1 MPRYLFISTLL
12 IVSLGFLGISYAQ
25 QPQMQALPAN
35 LAKITSVEGITEY
48 QMTNGLKVLL
58 LPDNSLDTV
67 TVNIVY
73 LVGSRDE
80 GYGEAGMA
88 HLLEHLLFKGTERHP
103 DIKNEFTKRGARWN
117 GTTSYDRTNYYEVF
131 TANPENLDWAIA
143 LEADRM
149 INSRIEKTDL
159 DSEMTVVRNEFEAGE
174 NSPFSVL
181 SERMASTAF
190 VWHNYGRA
198 IIGSRSDIENVPIE
212 RLQDFYRH
220 YYQPDNAVLVVA
232 GKFEEAAALNSISKH
247 FGAIPHPKRQLRKT
261 YTVEPTQDGER
272 NIMLRRV
279 GDTQIAATLYHIP
292 AGAHPEYA
300 AIDLLVSI
308 IKQVPGGRLHKALV
322 EPKLATAIF
331 GFDRQLREAGFVY
344 FGANLLPDM
353 SLDNASHT
361 LINTIESL
369 AQHSITADELERAR
383 TRLLNKLEQLLT
395 NTRNLATTI
404 TEFIAM
410 GDWRL
415 LFLHRDRI
423 KQVTLDEVQQ
433 AANKYF
439 KSSNRTLGLFIPTKT
454 PDRAEIP
461 PAEDLAGM
469 LNDYRG
475 NETMSLG
482 EAFEATPENIEAKI
496 IRTVLPG
503 GMKLALLPKKTRG
516 SRVVATFNLH
526 WGDEA
531 SKMNRATA
539 CSMTSAML
547 SRGTRQYTRE
557 QLRDA
562 LDRSKVHL
570 DMSAE
575 GVAFETIGG
584 NLSDAL
590 KLVAE
595 MFRNPTFP
603 EKEFEQ
609 LKLAILSS
617 IENQR
622 SEPAAQAGIQIER
635 HLMPFTPAHW
645 LYTPT
650 IEERIE
656 RINQLTLD
664 EVKRCHRDF
673 YGSSDAELSIVGDF
687 DPKIVTDVVQKL
699 FGDWNSPKPY
709 QRISTPYQVIPAIDI
724 NLETPDKANAVYQA
738 GMNFKM
744 RDDHSDYPALV
755 LGNYLL
761 GGSADSRLWRRI
773 REQEGLSYNVASS
786 LIASA
791 FEERGEFKIF
801 AIYAPQNRSRVE
813 KAMGEE
819 LERVLKEGFSA
830 EEVELAKTG
839 YLEAR
844 RIARGQDKALVERLV
859 NYLHRNRTMEWD
871 IAFEKN
877 IAALTPDMILNAM
890 RQYLDFSKLTKVKA
904 GDFASVK
911 AEKSTQE

>member
-1 MPRYLFISTLL
+1 MRRYLLIITTFIISLS
-12 IVSLGFLGISYAQ
+12 IMSLGYAQ
-25 QPQMQALPAN
+25 QPVQSLPAN
-35 LAKITSVEGITEY
+35 LTQITSVEGITEY
-48 QMTNGLKVLL
+48 QMPNGLKVLL
-58 LPDNSLDTV
+58 LPDDSLDTV

-117 GTTSYDRTNYYEVF
+117 GTTSYDRTNYYEVL
-131 TANPENLDWAIA
+131 TASTENLDWAIS

-174 NSPFSVL
+174 NNPFGVL

-220 YYQPDNAVLVVA
+220 YYQPDNAVLVIA
-232 GKFEEAAALNSISKH
+232 GKFDETAALNSISKH

-272 NIMLRRV
+272 NVTLRRV

-292 AGAHPEYA
+292 AAAHPESA

-308 IKQVPGGRLHKALV
+308 IKQVPGGRLHKSLV
-322 EPKLATAIF
+322 ESKLATAIF
-331 GFDRQLREAGFVY
+331 GFDRQLRETGFVY
-344 FGANLLPDM
+344 FGANLLPTM
-353 SLDNASHT
+353 SLDHASNT
-361 LINTIESL
+361 LISTIETL
-369 AQHSITADELERAR
+369 AAHPITAEELERAR
-383 TRLLNKLEQLLT
+383 TRLLNKIEQLLT

-423 KQVTLDEVQQ
+423 QQVTLEDVQRV
-433 AANKYF
+433 ANTYF
-439 KSSNRTLGLFIPTKT
+439 KPSNRTLGLFIPTRT

-461 PAEDLAGM
+461 AVTDLALM
-469 LNDYRG
+469 FKDYRG
-475 NETMSLG
+475 NEMLSLG
-482 EAFEATPENIEAKI
+482 EAFEATPENIEAKL
-496 IRTVLPG
+496 IRTQLPG

-516 SRVVATFNLH
+516 NRVVVAFNLH
-526 WGDEA
+526 WGDEQ

-539 CSMTSAML
+539 CGMTSAML
-547 SRGTRQYTRE
+547 SRGTQRYTRE

-562 LDRSKVHL
+562 FDRLKVHI
-570 DMSAE
+570 DMTAD
-575 GVAFETIGG
+575 GIAFETTSDH
-584 NLSDAL
+584 LTDAL
-590 KLVAE
+590 QLVAE
-595 MFRNPTFP
+595 MFRNPIFP

-617 IENQR
+617 IENQK
-622 SEPAAQAGIQIER
+622 SEPAAQAGIQLER
-635 HLMPFTPAHW
+635 HLMPFAPAHW

-656 RINQLTLD
+656 RINQVSLD
-664 EVKRCHRDF
+664 DVKRCHQDF
-673 YGSSDAELSIVGDF
+673 YGSTDAELAIVGDF
-687 DPKIVTDVVQKL
+687 EPKAITETLQQSL
-699 FGDWNSPKPY
+699 GDWKSPKPY
-709 QRISTPYQVIPAIDI
+709 QRISTPYQDIKAIDL

-738 GMNFKM
+738 GMNLKI
-744 RDDHSDYPALV
+744 RDDHPDFPALV
-755 LGNYLL
+755 LGNYLF
-761 GGSADSRLWRRI
+761 GGSADSRLWRRV
-773 REQEGLSYNVASS
+773 REQEGLSYSVVSS
-786 LIASA
+786 LTASA
-791 FEERGEFKIF
+791 FETRGDFKIF
-801 AIYAPQNRSRVE
+801 AIYAPQNRDRVE
-813 KAMGEE
+813 QAVDDEFT
-819 LERVLKEGFSA
+819 RVLKDGFTA
-830 EEVELAKTG
+830 EEVELAKAG

-844 RIARGQDKALVERLV
+844 RIARGQDKALAERLV
-859 NYLHRNRTMEWD
+859 NYLHRNRTLQWD

-877 IAALTPDMILNAM
+877 IAALTPELILTALRRHFDMT
-890 RQYLDFSKLTKVKA
+890 RLTQVKA
-904 GDFASVK
+904 GDFANTLS
-911 AEKSTQE
+911 AKSPQ

>member
-1 MPRYLFISTLL
+1 M
-12 IVSLGFLGISYAQ
+12 GYAQ
-25 QPQMQALPAN
+25 QPIRSLPAN
-35 LAKITSVEGITEY
+35 LTQIASVEGITEY
-48 QMTNGLKVLL
+48 QMPNGLKVLL
-58 LPDNSLDTV
+58 LPDDSLDTV

-103 DIKNEFTKRGARWN
+103 DIKTEFTKRGARWN
-117 GTTSYDRTNYYEVF
+117 GTTSYDRTNYYEVL
-131 TANPENLDWAIA
+131 TASADNLDWAIA

-149 INSRIEKTDL
+149 VNSRIEKTDL

-232 GKFEEAAALNSISKH
+232 GKFDEATALNSISKH
-247 FGAIPHPKRQLRKT
+247 FGVIPHPKRQLRRT

-272 NIMLRRV
+272 KVTLRRV

-292 AGAHPEYA
+292 AGSHSEYA

-308 IKQVPGGRLHKALV
+308 IKQVPGGRLHKSLV
-322 EPKLATAIF
+322 ESKLATAVF
-331 GFDRQLREAGFVY
+331 GFDRQLREAGFVF

-353 SLDNASHT
+353 SLDDASQT
-361 LINTIESL
+361 LISTLESL
-369 AQHSITADELERAR
+369 AQHPISAEELERAR
-383 TRLLNKLEQLLT
+383 TRLLNKIEQLLT

-423 KQVTLDEVQQ
+423 KQVTLEDVQRV
-433 AANKYF
+433 ANTYF
-439 KSSNRTLGLFIPTKT
+439 KSSNRTLGLFIPTKA

-461 PAEDLAGM
+461 AVTDLALM
-469 LNDYRG
+469 LKDYRG
-475 NETMSLG
+475 NETLSLG
-482 EAFEATPENIEAKI
+482 EAFEATPENIEAKL
-496 IRTVLPG
+496 IRTELLG

-516 SRVVATFNLH
+516 NRVVAALNLH
-526 WGDEA
+526 WGDEE

-539 CSMTSAML
+539 CGMTSAML
-547 SRGTRQYTRE
+547 SRGTKQYTRE

-562 LDRSKVHL
+562 FDRFKVHI
-570 DMSAE
+570 DMTAD
-575 GVAFETIGG
+575 GIAFETTSD
-584 NLSDAL
+584 NLMDAL
-590 KLVAE
+590 QLVAE
-595 MFRNPTFP
+595 MFRNPIFP

-622 SEPAAQAGIQIER
+622 SEPAARAGIQIER

-673 YGSSDAELSIVGDF
+673 YGSTDAELSIVGDF
-687 DPKIVTDVVQKL
+687 DPKMVIDAVQQS
-699 FGDWNSPKPY
+699 FGDWKSPKPY
-709 QRISTPYQVIPAIDI
+709 QRISIPYQAIPAIDI

-738 GMNFKM
+738 GMNLKI
-744 RDDHSDYPALV
+744 RDDNPDYPALV

-773 REQEGLSYNVASS
+773 REQEGLSYNVATS
-786 LIASA
+786 LTASA
-791 FEERGEFKIF
+791 FEERGEFKIY
-801 AIYAPQNRSRVE
+801 AIYAPQNRNRVE
-813 KAMGEE
+813 KAVDEE
-819 LERVLKEGFSA
+819 LARVLKDGFSA
-830 EEVELAKTG
+830 EEIELAKTG

-844 RIARGQDKALVERLV
+844 RIARGQDKALAERLV
-859 NYLHRNRTMEWD
+859 NYLHRNRTLQWD

-877 IAALTPDMILNAM
+877 IVALTPELILNAL
-890 RQYLDFSKLTKVKA
+890 RRYLDMTKLTQVKA
-904 GDFASVK
+904 GDFAS
-911 AEKSTQE
+911 AQSAKSPQ

>member
-1 MPRYLFISTLL
+1 MQRYILIILTFIVTLC
-12 IVSLGFLGISYAQ
+12 VISMGYAQ
-25 QPQMQALPAN
+25 QPIRSLPAN
-35 LAKITSVEGITEY
+35 LTQIASVEGITEY
-48 QMTNGLKVLL
+48 QMPNGLKVLL
-58 LPDNSLDTV
+58 LPDDSLDTV

-103 DIKNEFTKRGARWN
+103 DIKTEFTKRGARWN
-117 GTTSYDRTNYYEVF
+117 GTTSYDRTNYYEVL
-131 TANPENLDWAIA
+131 TASADNLDWAIA

-149 INSRIEKTDL
+149 VNSRIEKTDL

-232 GKFEEAAALNSISKH
+232 GKFDEATALNSISKH
-247 FGAIPHPKRQLRKT
+247 FGVIPHPKRQLRRT

-272 NIMLRRV
+272 KVTLRRV

-292 AGAHPEYA
+292 AGSHSEYA

-308 IKQVPGGRLHKALV
+308 IKQVPGGRLHKSLV
-322 EPKLATAIF
+322 ESKLATAVF
-331 GFDRQLREAGFVY
+331 GFDRQLREAGFVF

-353 SLDNASHT
+353 SLDDASQT
-361 LINTIESL
+361 LISTLESL
-369 AQHSITADELERAR
+369 AQHPISAEELERAR
-383 TRLLNKLEQLLT
+383 TRLLNKIEQLLT

-423 KQVTLDEVQQ
+423 KQVTLEDVQRV
-433 AANKYF
+433 ANTYF
-439 KSSNRTLGLFIPTKT
+439 KSSNRTLGLFIPTKA

-461 PAEDLAGM
+461 VVTDLALM
-469 LNDYRG
+469 LKDYRG
-475 NETMSLG
+475 NETLSLG
-482 EAFEATPENIEAKI
+482 EAFEATPENIEAKL
-496 IRTVLPG
+496 IRTELLG

-516 SRVVATFNLH
+516 NRVVAALNLH
-526 WGDEA
+526 WGDEE

-539 CSMTSAML
+539 CGMTSAML
-547 SRGTRQYTRE
+547 SRGTKQYTRE

-562 LDRSKVHL
+562 FDRFKVHI
-570 DMSAE
+570 DMTAD
-575 GVAFETIGG
+575 GIAFETTSD
-584 NLSDAL
+584 NLMDAL
-590 KLVAE
+590 QLVAE
-595 MFRNPTFP
+595 MFRNPIFP

-622 SEPAAQAGIQIER
+622 SEPAARAGIQIER

-673 YGSSDAELSIVGDF
+673 YGSTDAELSIVGDF
-687 DPKIVTDVVQKL
+687 DPKMVIDAVQQS
-699 FGDWNSPKPY
+699 FGDWKSPKPY
-709 QRISTPYQVIPAIDI
+709 QRISIPYQAIPAIDI

-738 GMNFKM
+738 GMNLKI
-744 RDDHSDYPALV
+744 RDDNPDYPALV

-773 REQEGLSYNVASS
+773 REQEGLSYNVATS
-786 LIASA
+786 LTASA
-791 FEERGEFKIF
+791 FEERGEFKIY
-801 AIYAPQNRSRVE
+801 AIYAPQNRNRVE
-813 KAMGEE
+813 KAVDEE
-819 LERVLKEGFSA
+819 LARVLRDGFSA
-830 EEVELAKTG
+830 EEIELAKTG

-844 RIARGQDKALVERLV
+844 RIARGQDKALAERLV
-859 NYLHRNRTMEWD
+859 NYLHRNRTLQWD

-877 IAALTPDMILNAM
+877 IVALTPELILNAL
-890 RQYLDFSKLTKVKA
+890 RRYLDMTKLTQVKA
-904 GDFASVK
+904 GDFAS
-911 AEKSTQE
+911 AQSAKSPQ

>member
-1 MPRYLFISTLL
+1 MQRYILIILTFIVTLCV
-12 IVSLGFLGISYAQ
+12 INMGYAQ
-25 QPQMQALPAN
+25 QPIRSLPAN
-35 LAKITSVEGITEY
+35 LTQIASVEGITEY
-48 QMTNGLKVLL
+48 QMPNGLKVLL
-58 LPDNSLDTV
+58 LPDDSLDTV

-103 DIKNEFTKRGARWN
+103 DIKTEFTKRGARWN
-117 GTTSYDRTNYYEVF
+117 GTTSYDRTNYYEVL
-131 TANPENLDWAIA
+131 TASADNLDWAIA

-149 INSRIEKTDL
+149 VNSRIEKTDL

-232 GKFEEAAALNSISKH
+232 GKFDEATALNSISKH
-247 FGAIPHPKRQLRKT
+247 FGVIPHPKRQLRRT

-272 NIMLRRV
+272 KVTLRRV

-292 AGAHPEYA
+292 AGSHSEYA

-308 IKQVPGGRLHKALV
+308 IKQVPGGRLHKSLV
-322 EPKLATAIF
+322 ESKLATAVF
-331 GFDRQLREAGFVY
+331 GFDRQLREAGFVF

-353 SLDNASHT
+353 SLDDASQT
-361 LINTIESL
+361 LISTLESL
-369 AQHSITADELERAR
+369 AQHPISAEELERAR
-383 TRLLNKLEQLLT
+383 TRLLNKIEQLLT

-423 KQVTLDEVQQ
+423 KQVTLEDVQRV
-433 AANKYF
+433 ANTYF
-439 KSSNRTLGLFIPTKT
+439 KSSNRTLGLFIPTKA

-461 PAEDLAGM
+461 AVTDLALM
-469 LNDYRG
+469 LKDYRG
-475 NETMSLG
+475 NETLSLG
-482 EAFEATPENIEAKI
+482 EAFEATPENIEAKL
-496 IRTVLPG
+496 IRTELLG

-516 SRVVATFNLH
+516 NRVVAALNLH
-526 WGDEA
+526 WGDEE

-539 CSMTSAML
+539 CGMTSAML
-547 SRGTRQYTRE
+547 SRGTKQYTRE

-562 LDRSKVHL
+562 FDRFKVHI
-570 DMSAE
+570 DMTAD
-575 GVAFETIGG
+575 GIAFETTSD
-584 NLSDAL
+584 NLMDAL
-590 KLVAE
+590 QLVAE
-595 MFRNPTFP
+595 MFRNPIFP

-622 SEPAAQAGIQIER
+622 SEPAARAGIQIER

-673 YGSSDAELSIVGDF
+673 YGSTDAELSIVGDF
-687 DPKIVTDVVQKL
+687 DPKMVIDAVQQS
-699 FGDWNSPKPY
+699 FGDWKSPKPY
-709 QRISTPYQVIPAIDI
+709 QRISIPYQAIPAIDI

-738 GMNFKM
+738 GMNLKI
-744 RDDHSDYPALV
+744 RDDNPDYPALV

-773 REQEGLSYNVASS
+773 REQEGLSYNVATS
-786 LIASA
+786 LTASA
-791 FEERGEFKIF
+791 FEERGEFKIY
-801 AIYAPQNRSRVE
+801 AIYAPQNRNRVE
-813 KAMGEE
+813 KAVDEE
-819 LERVLKEGFSA
+819 LARALKDGFSA
-830 EEVELAKTG
+830 EEIELAKTG

-844 RIARGQDKALVERLV
+844 RIARGQDKALAERLV
-859 NYLHRNRTMEWD
+859 NYLHRNRTLQWD

-877 IAALTPDMILNAM
+877 IVALTPELILNAL
-890 RQYLDFSKLTKVKA
+890 RRYLDMTKLTQVKA
-904 GDFASVK
+904 GDFAS
-911 AEKSTQE
+911 AQSAKSPQ

>member
-1 MPRYLFISTLL
+1 MQRYILIILTFIVTLC
-12 IVSLGFLGISYAQ
+12 VISMGYAQ
-25 QPQMQALPAN
+25 QPIRSLPAN
-35 LAKITSVEGITEY
+35 LTQIASVEGITEY
-48 QMTNGLKVLL
+48 QMPNGLKVLL
-58 LPDNSLDTV
+58 LPDDSLDTV

-117 GTTSYDRTNYYEVF
+117 GTTSYDRTNYYEVL
-131 TANPENLDWAIA
+131 TASADNLDWAIA

-149 INSRIEKTDL
+149 VNSRIEKTDL

-232 GKFEEAAALNSISKH
+232 GKFDEATALNSISKH
-247 FGAIPHPKRQLRKT
+247 FGVIPHPKRQLRRT

-272 NIMLRRV
+272 KVTLRRV

-292 AGAHPEYA
+292 AGSHSEYA

-308 IKQVPGGRLHKALV
+308 IKQVPGGRLHKSLV
-322 EPKLATAIF
+322 ESKLATAVF
-331 GFDRQLREAGFVY
+331 GFDRQLREAGFVF

-353 SLDNASHT
+353 SLDDASQT
-361 LINTIESL
+361 LISTLESL
-369 AQHSITADELERAR
+369 AQHPITAEELERAR
-383 TRLLNKLEQLLT
+383 TRLLNKIEQLLT

-423 KQVTLDEVQQ
+423 KQVTLEDVQRV
-433 AANKYF
+433 ANTYF
-439 KSSNRTLGLFIPTKT
+439 KSSNRTLGLFIPTKA

-461 PAEDLAGM
+461 AVTDLALM
-469 LNDYRG
+469 LKDYRG
-475 NETMSLG
+475 NETLSLG
-482 EAFEATPENIEAKI
+482 EAFEATPENIEAKL
-496 IRTVLPG
+496 IRTELLG

-516 SRVVATFNLH
+516 NRVVAALNLH
-526 WGDEA
+526 WGDEE

-539 CSMTSAML
+539 CGMTSAML
-547 SRGTRQYTRE
+547 SRGTKQYTRE

-562 LDRSKVHL
+562 FDRFKVHI
-570 DMSAE
+570 DMTAD
-575 GVAFETIGG
+575 GIAFETTSD
-584 NLSDAL
+584 NLMDAL
-590 KLVAE
+590 QLVAE
-595 MFRNPTFP
+595 MFRNPIFP

-622 SEPAAQAGIQIER
+622 SEPAARAGIQIER

-673 YGSSDAELSIVGDF
+673 YGSTDAELSIVGDF
-687 DPKIVTDVVQKL
+687 DPKMVIDAVQQS
-699 FGDWNSPKPY
+699 FGDWKSPKPY
-709 QRISTPYQVIPAIDI
+709 QRISIPYQAIPAIDI

-738 GMNFKM
+738 GMNLKI
-744 RDDHSDYPALV
+744 RDDNPDYPALV

-773 REQEGLSYNVASS
+773 REQEGLSYNVATS
-786 LIASA
+786 LTASA
-791 FEERGEFKIF
+791 FEERGEFKIY
-801 AIYAPQNRSRVE
+801 AIYAPQNRNRVE
-813 KAMGEE
+813 KAVDEE
-819 LERVLKEGFSA
+819 LARVLKDGFSA
-830 EEVELAKTG
+830 EEIELAKTG

-844 RIARGQDKALVERLV
+844 RIARGQDKALAERLV
-859 NYLHRNRTMEWD
+859 NYLHRNRTLQWD

-877 IAALTPDMILNAM
+877 IVALTPELILNAL
-890 RQYLDFSKLTKVKA
+890 RRYLDMTKLTQVKA
-904 GDFASVK
+904 GDFAS
-911 AEKSTQE
+911 AQSAKSPQ

>member
-1 MPRYLFISTLL
+1 MQRYILIILTFIVTLC
-12 IVSLGFLGISYAQ
+12 VISMGYAQ
-25 QPQMQALPAN
+25 QPIRSLPAN
-35 LAKITSVEGITEY
+35 LTQIASVEGITEY
-48 QMTNGLKVLL
+48 QMPNGLKVLL
-58 LPDNSLDTV
+58 LPDDSLDTV

-103 DIKNEFTKRGARWN
+103 DIKTEFTKRGARWN
-117 GTTSYDRTNYYEVF
+117 GTTSYDRTNYYEVL
-131 TANPENLDWAIA
+131 TASADNLDWAIA

-149 INSRIEKTDL
+149 VNSRIEKTDL

-232 GKFEEAAALNSISKH
+232 GKFDEATALNSISKH
-247 FGAIPHPKRQLRKT
+247 FGVIPHPKRQLRRT

-272 NIMLRRV
+272 KVTLRRV

-292 AGAHPEYA
+292 AGSHSEYA

-308 IKQVPGGRLHKALV
+308 IKQVPGGRLHKSLV
-322 EPKLATAIF
+322 ESKLATAVF
-331 GFDRQLREAGFVY
+331 GFDRQLREAGFVF

-353 SLDNASHT
+353 SLDDASQT
-361 LINTIESL
+361 LISTLESL
-369 AQHSITADELERAR
+369 AQHPISAEELERAR
-383 TRLLNKLEQLLT
+383 TRLLNKIEQLLT

-423 KQVTLDEVQQ
+423 KQVTLEDVQRV
-433 AANKYF
+433 ANTYF
-439 KSSNRTLGLFIPTKT
+439 KSSNRTLGLFIPTKA

-461 PAEDLAGM
+461 AVTDLALM
-469 LNDYRG
+469 LKDYRG
-475 NETMSLG
+475 NETLSLG
-482 EAFEATPENIEAKI
+482 EAFEATPENIEAKL
-496 IRTVLPG
+496 IRTELLG

-516 SRVVATFNLH
+516 NRVVAALNLH
-526 WGDEA
+526 WGDEE

-539 CSMTSAML
+539 CGMTSAML
-547 SRGTRQYTRE
+547 SRGTKQYTRE

-562 LDRSKVHL
+562 FDRFKVHI
-570 DMSAE
+570 DMTAD
-575 GVAFETIGG
+575 GIAFETTSD
-584 NLSDAL
+584 NLMDAL
-590 KLVAE
+590 QLAAE
-595 MFRNPTFP
+595 MFRNPIFP

-635 HLMPFTPAHW
+635 HLMPFMPAHW

-673 YGSSDAELSIVGDF
+673 YGSTDAELSIVGDF
-687 DPKIVTDVVQKL
+687 DPKMVIDAVQQS
-699 FGDWNSPKPY
+699 FGDWKSPKPY
-709 QRISTPYQVIPAIDI
+709 QRISIPYQAIPAIDI

-738 GMNFKM
+738 GMNLKI
-744 RDDHSDYPALV
+744 RDDNPDYPALV

-773 REQEGLSYNVASS
+773 REQEGLSYNVATS
-786 LIASA
+786 LTASA
-791 FEERGEFKIF
+791 FEERGEFKIY
-801 AIYAPQNRSRVE
+801 AIYAPQNRNRVE
-813 KAMGEE
+813 KAVDEE
-819 LERVLKEGFSA
+819 LARVLKDGFSA
-830 EEVELAKTG
+830 EEIELAKTG

-844 RIARGQDKALVERLV
+844 RIARGQDKALTERLV
-859 NYLHRNRTMEWD
+859 NYLHRNRTLQWD

-877 IAALTPDMILNAM
+877 IVALTPELILNAL
-890 RQYLDFSKLTKVKA
+890 RRYLDMTKLTQVKA
-904 GDFASVK
+904 GDFAS
-911 AEKSTQE
+911 AQSAKSPQ

>member
-1 MPRYLFISTLL
+1 MQRYILIILTFIVT
-12 IVSLGFLGISYAQ
+12 ICVISMGYAQ
-25 QPQMQALPAN
+25 QPIRSLPAN
-35 LAKITSVEGITEY
+35 LTQIASVEGITEY
-48 QMTNGLKVLL
+48 QMPNGLKVLL
-58 LPDNSLDTV
+58 LPDDSLDTV

-117 GTTSYDRTNYYEVF
+117 GTTSYDRTNYYEVL
-131 TANPENLDWAIA
+131 TASADNLDWAIA

-149 INSRIEKTDL
+149 VNSRIEKTDL

-232 GKFEEAAALNSISKH
+232 GKFDEATALNSISKH
-247 FGAIPHPKRQLRKT
+247 FGVIPHPKRQLRRT

-272 NIMLRRV
+272 KVTLRRV

-292 AGAHPEYA
+292 AGSHSEYA

-308 IKQVPGGRLHKALV
+308 IKQVPGGRLHKSLV
-322 EPKLATAIF
+322 ESKLATAVF
-331 GFDRQLREAGFVY
+331 GFDRQLREAGFVF

-353 SLDNASHT
+353 SLDDASQT
-361 LINTIESL
+361 LISTLESL
-369 AQHSITADELERAR
+369 AQHPITAEELERAR
-383 TRLLNKLEQLLT
+383 TRLLNKIEQLLT

-423 KQVTLDEVQQ
+423 KQVTLEDVQRV
-433 AANKYF
+433 ANTYF
-439 KSSNRTLGLFIPTKT
+439 KSSNRTLGLFIPTKA

-461 PAEDLAGM
+461 AVTDLALM
-469 LNDYRG
+469 LKDYRG
-475 NETMSLG
+475 NETLSLG
-482 EAFEATPENIEAKI
+482 EAFEATPENIEAKL
-496 IRTVLPG
+496 IRTELLG

-516 SRVVATFNLH
+516 NRVVAALNLH
-526 WGDEA
+526 WGDEE

-539 CSMTSAML
+539 CGMTSAML
-547 SRGTRQYTRE
+547 SRGTKQYTRE

-562 LDRSKVHL
+562 FDRFKVHI
-570 DMSAE
+570 DMTAD
-575 GVAFETIGG
+575 GIAFETTSD
-584 NLSDAL
+584 NLMDAL
-590 KLVAE
+590 QLVAE
-595 MFRNPTFP
+595 MFRNPIFP

-622 SEPAAQAGIQIER
+622 SEPAARAGIQIER

-673 YGSSDAELSIVGDF
+673 YGSTDAELSIVGDF
-687 DPKIVTDVVQKL
+687 DPKMVIDAVQQS
-699 FGDWNSPKPY
+699 FGDWKSPKPY
-709 QRISTPYQVIPAIDI
+709 QRISIPYQAIPAIDI

-738 GMNFKM
+738 GMNLKIQ
-744 RDDHSDYPALV
+744 DDNPDYPALV

-773 REQEGLSYNVASS
+773 REQEGLSYNVATS
-786 LIASA
+786 LTASA
-791 FEERGEFKIF
+791 FEERGEFKIY
-801 AIYAPQNRSRVE
+801 AIYAPQNRNRVE
-813 KAMGEE
+813 KAVDEE
-819 LERVLKEGFSA
+819 LARVLKDGFSA
-830 EEVELAKTG
+830 EEIELAKTG

-844 RIARGQDKALVERLV
+844 RIARGQDKALAERLV
-859 NYLHRNRTMEWD
+859 NYLHRNRTLQWD

-877 IAALTPDMILNAM
+877 IVALTPELILNAL
-890 RQYLDFSKLTKVKA
+890 RRYLDMTKLTQVKA
-904 GDFASVK
+904 GDFAS
-911 AEKSTQE
+911 AQSAKSPQ

>member
-1 MPRYLFISTLL
+1 MQRYILIILTFIVTLC
-12 IVSLGFLGISYAQ
+12 VISMGYAQ
-25 QPQMQALPAN
+25 QPIRSLPAN
-35 LAKITSVEGITEY
+35 LTQIASVEGITEY
-48 QMTNGLKVLL
+48 QMPNGLKVLL
-58 LPDNSLDTV
+58 LPDDSLDTV

-117 GTTSYDRTNYYEVF
+117 GTTSYDRTNYYEVL
-131 TANPENLDWAIA
+131 TASADNLDWAIA

-149 INSRIEKTDL
+149 VNSRIEKTDL

-232 GKFEEAAALNSISKH
+232 GKFDEATALNSISKH
-247 FGAIPHPKRQLRKT
+247 FGVIPHPKRQLRRT

-272 NIMLRRV
+272 KVTLRRV

-292 AGAHPEYA
+292 AGSHSEYA

-308 IKQVPGGRLHKALV
+308 IKQVPGGRLHKSLV
-322 EPKLATAIF
+322 ESKLATAVF
-331 GFDRQLREAGFVY
+331 GFDRQLREAGFVF

-353 SLDNASHT
+353 SLDDASQT
-361 LINTIESL
+361 LISTLESL
-369 AQHSITADELERAR
+369 AQHPITAEELERAR
-383 TRLLNKLEQLLT
+383 TRLLNKIEQLLT

-423 KQVTLDEVQQ
+423 KQVTLEDVQRV
-433 AANKYF
+433 ANTYF
-439 KSSNRTLGLFIPTKT
+439 KSSNRTLGLFIPTKA

-461 PAEDLAGM
+461 AVTDLALM
-469 LNDYRG
+469 LKDYRG
-475 NETMSLG
+475 NETLSLG
-482 EAFEATPENIEAKI
+482 EAFEATPENIEAKL
-496 IRTVLPG
+496 IRTELLG

-516 SRVVATFNLH
+516 NRVVAALNLH
-526 WGDEA
+526 WGDEE

-539 CSMTSAML
+539 CGMTSAML
-547 SRGTRQYTRE
+547 SRGTKQYTRE

-562 LDRSKVHL
+562 FDRFKVHI
-570 DMSAE
+570 DMTAD
-575 GVAFETIGG
+575 GIAFETTSD
-584 NLSDAL
+584 NLMDAL
-590 KLVAE
+590 QLVAE
-595 MFRNPTFP
+595 MFRNPIFP

-622 SEPAAQAGIQIER
+622 SEPAARAGIQIER

-673 YGSSDAELSIVGDF
+673 YGSTDAELSIVGDF
-687 DPKIVTDVVQKL
+687 NPKMVIDAVQQS
-699 FGDWNSPKPY
+699 FGDWKSPKPY
-709 QRISTPYQVIPAIDI
+709 QRISIPYQAIPAIDI

-738 GMNFKM
+738 GMNLKI
-744 RDDHSDYPALV
+744 RDDNPDYPALV

-773 REQEGLSYNVASS
+773 REQEGLSYNVATS
-786 LIASA
+786 LTASA
-791 FEERGEFKIF
+791 FEERGEFKIY
-801 AIYAPQNRSRVE
+801 AIYAPQNRNRVE
-813 KAMGEE
+813 KAVDEE
-819 LERVLKEGFSA
+819 LARVLKDGFSA
-830 EEVELAKTG
+830 EEIELAKTG

-844 RIARGQDKALVERLV
+844 RIARGQDKALAERLV
-859 NYLHRNRTMEWD
+859 NYLHRNRTLQWD

-877 IAALTPDMILNAM
+877 IVALTPELILNAL
-890 RQYLDFSKLTKVKA
+890 RRYLDMTKLTQVKA
-904 GDFASVK
+904 GDFAS
-911 AEKSTQE
+911 AQSAKSPQ

>member
-1 MPRYLFISTLL
+1 MQRYILSIITFIVTLC
-12 IVSLGFLGISYAQ
+12 VASMGYAQ
-25 QPQMQALPAN
+25 QPIQSLPAN
-35 LAKITSVEGITEY
+35 LTQVASVEGITEY
-48 QMTNGLKVLL
+48 QLPNGLKVLF
-58 LPDNSLDTV
+58 LPDDSLDTV

-117 GTTSYDRTNYYEVF
+117 GTTSYDRTNYYEVL
-131 TANPENLDWAIA
+131 TASADNLDWAIA

-149 INSRIEKTDL
+149 INSRIAKTDL

-232 GKFEEAAALNSISKH
+232 GKFDEVAALNSISKH
-247 FGAIPHPKRQLRKT
+247 FGVIPHPKRQLRRT
-261 YTVEPTQDGER
+261 YTLEPTQDGER
-272 NIMLRRV
+272 KVTLRRV

-292 AGAHPEYA
+292 AGSHSEYA

-308 IKQVPGGRLHKALV
+308 IKQVPGGRLHKSLV
-322 EPKLATAIF
+322 ESKLATAVF
-331 GFDRQLREAGFVY
+331 GFDRQLREAGFVF

-353 SLDNASHT
+353 SLDDASQT
-361 LINTIESL
+361 LMNTLESL
-369 AQHSITADELERAR
+369 AEHPITAEELERAR
-383 TRLLNKLEQLLT
+383 TRLLNKIEQLLT

-423 KQVTLDEVQQ
+423 KQVTLEEVHRV
-433 AANKYF
+433 ANTYF
-439 KSSNRTLGLFIPTKT
+439 KSSNRTLGLFIPTKA

-461 PAEDLAGM
+461 AVTDLAIM
-469 LNDYRG
+469 LKDYRG
-475 NETMSLG
+475 NESLSLG
-482 EAFEATPENIEAKI
+482 EAFEATPENIEAKLM
-496 IRTVLPG
+496 RAELPG

-516 SRVVATFNLH
+516 NRVVATFNLH
-526 WGDEA
+526 WGDEE

-539 CSMTSAML
+539 CGMTSAML
-547 SRGTRQYTRE
+547 SRGTKQYTRE

-562 LDRSKVHL
+562 FDRFKVHI
-570 DMSAE
+570 DMTAD
-575 GVAFETIGG
+575 GVAFETTG
-584 NLSDAL
+584 NNLADAL
-590 KLVAE
+590 QLVAE
-595 MFRNPTFP
+595 MFRNPIFP

-622 SEPAAQAGIQIER
+622 SEPAAQVGIQIER

-656 RINQLTLD
+656 RINRLTLD

-673 YGSSDAELSIVGDF
+673 YGSTDAELSIIGDF
-687 DPKIVTDVVQKL
+687 DPKIVIDAVQQS
-699 FGDWNSPKPY
+699 FGDWRSPKPY
-709 QRISTPYQVIPAIDI
+709 QRISTPYQTIPAVDI

-738 GMNFKM
+738 GMNLKI
-744 RDDHSDYPALV
+744 RDDHPDFPALV
-755 LGNYLL
+755 LGNYLF

-773 REQEGLSYNVASS
+773 REQEGLSYSVTSS
-786 LIASA
+786 LTASA

-801 AIYAPQNRSRVE
+801 AIYAPQNRGRIE
-813 KAMGEE
+813 KAMAEE
-819 LERVLKEGFSA
+819 LARVLKEGFSV

-844 RIARGQDKALVERLV
+844 RIARGQDKALAERLV
-859 NYLHRNRTMEWD
+859 NYLHRNRTLQWD

-877 IAALTPDMILNAM
+877 IAALTPELISNAL
-890 RQYLDFSKLTKVKA
+890 RRYLDVASLTQVKA
-904 GDFASVK
+904 GDFASAK
-911 AEKSTQE
+911 SAELP

>member
-1 MPRYLFISTLL
+1 MQRYILSIITFIVTLCVAS
-12 IVSLGFLGISYAQ
+12 IGYAQ
-25 QPQMQALPAN
+25 QPIQSLPAN
-35 LAKITSVEGITEY
+35 LTQVASVEGITEY
-48 QMTNGLKVLL
+48 QLPNGLKVLL
-58 LPDNSLDTV
+58 LPDDSLDTV

-117 GTTSYDRTNYYEVF
+117 GTTSYDRTNYYEVL
-131 TANPENLDWAIA
+131 TASADNLDWAIA

-149 INSRIEKTDL
+149 INSRIAKTDL

-232 GKFEEAAALNSISKH
+232 GKFDEAAALNSISKH
-247 FGAIPHPKRQLRKT
+247 FGVIPHPKRQLRRT
-261 YTVEPTQDGER
+261 YTLEPTQDGER
-272 NIMLRRV
+272 KVTLRRV

-292 AGAHPEYA
+292 AGSHSEYA

-308 IKQVPGGRLHKALV
+308 IKQVPGGRLHKSLV
-322 EPKLATAIF
+322 ESKLATAVF
-331 GFDRQLREAGFVY
+331 GFDRQLREAGFVF

-353 SLDNASHT
+353 SLDDASQT
-361 LINTIESL
+361 LMNTLESL
-369 AQHSITADELERAR
+369 AEHPITAEELERAR
-383 TRLLNKLEQLLT
+383 TRLLNKIEQLLT

-423 KQVTLDEVQQ
+423 KQVTLEEVHRV
-433 AANKYF
+433 ANTYF
-439 KSSNRTLGLFIPTKT
+439 KSSNRTLGLFIPTKA

-461 PAEDLAGM
+461 AVTDLALM
-469 LNDYRG
+469 LKDYRG
-475 NETMSLG
+475 NESLSLG
-482 EAFEATPENIEAKI
+482 EAFEATPENIEAKLM
-496 IRTVLPG
+496 RAELPG

-516 SRVVATFNLH
+516 NRVVATFNLH
-526 WGDEA
+526 WGDEE

-539 CSMTSAML
+539 CGMTSAML
-547 SRGTRQYTRE
+547 SRGTKQYTRE

-562 LDRSKVHL
+562 FDRFKVHI
-570 DMSAE
+570 DMTAD
-575 GVAFETIGG
+575 GVAFETTDN
-584 NLSDAL
+584 NLADAL
-590 KLVAE
+590 QLVAE
-595 MFRNPTFP
+595 MFRNPIFP

-656 RINQLTLD
+656 RINRLTLD

-673 YGSSDAELSIVGDF
+673 YGSTDAELSIIGDF
-687 DPKIVTDVVQKL
+687 DPKMVIDAVQQL
-699 FGDWNSPKPY
+699 FGDWKSPKPY
-709 QRISTPYQVIPAIDI
+709 QRISTPYQTIPAVDI

-738 GMNFKM
+738 GMNLKI
-744 RDDHSDYPALV
+744 RDDHPDFPALV
-755 LGNYLL
+755 LGNYLF

-773 REQEGLSYNVASS
+773 REQEGLSYSVTSS
-786 LIASA
+786 LTASA

-801 AIYAPQNRSRVE
+801 AIYAPQNRGRIE
-813 KAMGEE
+813 KAMAEE
-819 LERVLKEGFSA
+819 LARVLKEGFSV

-844 RIARGQDKALVERLV
+844 RIARGQDKALAERLV
-859 NYLHRNRTMEWD
+859 NYLHRNRTLQWD

-877 IAALTPDMILNAM
+877 IAALTPELISNAL
-890 RQYLDFSKLTKVKA
+890 RRYLDIARLTQVKA
-904 GDFASVK
+904 GDFAS
-911 AEKSTQE
+911 AKSVELP

>member
-1 MPRYLFISTLL
+1 MQRYLLIIFTFIATTLTAMN
-12 IVSLGFLGISYAQ
+12 LGYAQ
-25 QPQMQALPAN
+25 QSVQSLPAN
-35 LAKITSVEGITEY
+35 LTQITAVEGITEY
-48 QMTNGLKVLL
+48 QMPNGLKVLS
-58 LPDNSLDTV
+58 LPDDSLDTV

-117 GTTSYDRTNYYEVF
+117 GTTSYDRTNYYEIL
-131 TANPENLDWAIA
+131 TASAENLDWAIA

-149 INSRIEKTDL
+149 INSRIAKADL

-174 NSPFSVL
+174 NNPFSVL

-232 GKFEEAAALNSISKH
+232 GKFDESAALNSISKH

-261 YTVEPTQDGER
+261 YTIEPTQDGER
-272 NIMLRRV
+272 KVTLRRV
-279 GDTQIAATLYHIP
+279 GDTQIVATLYHIP
-292 AGAHPEYA
+292 AASHPESA

-308 IKQVPGGRLHKALV
+308 IKQVPGGRLHKSLV
-322 EPKLATAIF
+322 ESKLATAIF
-331 GFDRQLREAGFVY
+331 GFDRQLRETGFVY

-353 SLDNASHT
+353 SLDHAKEG

-369 AQHSITADELERAR
+369 TEHPITAEELERAR
-383 TRLLNKLEQLLT
+383 TRLLNKIEQLLT

-415 LFLHRDRI
+415 LFLHRDWI
-423 KQVTLDEVQQ
+423 KQVTLEDVQR
-433 AANKYF
+433 AANTYF
-439 KSSNRTLGLFIPTKT
+439 KPSNRTLGLFIPTKA

-461 PAEDLAGM
+461 AVTDLSLM
-469 LNDYRG
+469 FKDYRG
-475 NETMSLG
+475 NETLSLG
-482 EAFEATPENIEAKI
+482 EAFEATPENIEAKL
-496 IRTVLPG
+496 IRAQLPG

-516 SRVVATFNLH
+516 NRVVAALNLN
-526 WGDEA
+526 WGDEQ

-539 CSMTSAML
+539 CGMTSAML
-547 SRGTRQYTRE
+547 SRGTKHYTRE

-562 LDRSKVHL
+562 LDRSKVHI
-570 DMSAE
+570 DMTAD
-575 GVAFETIGG
+575 GITFETTS
-584 NLSDAL
+584 NHLADAL
-590 KLVAE
+590 QLITE
-595 MFRNPTFP
+595 MFRNPIFP

-622 SEPAAQAGIQIER
+622 SEPAAQAGIHIER
-635 HLMPFTPAHW
+635 HLMPFAPAHW

-656 RINQLTLD
+656 RIKRVSLD
-664 EVKRCHRDF
+664 EVKRCHHDF
-673 YGSSDAELSIVGDF
+673 YGSTDAELAIVGDF
-687 DPKIVTDVVQKL
+687 EPNAITETLQQLLD
-699 FGDWNSPKPY
+699 DWKSPKPY
-709 QRISTPYQVIPAIDI
+709 QRIATPYQDIKAIDI

-738 GMNFKM
+738 GMNLKI
-744 RDDHSDYPALV
+744 RDDHPDFPALV
-755 LGNYLL
+755 LGNYLF

-773 REQEGLSYNVASS
+773 REQEGLSYSVASS
-786 LIASA
+786 LTASA
-791 FEERGEFKIF
+791 FEERGDFKIF
-801 AIYAPQNRSRVE
+801 AIYAPQNRDRVE
-813 KAMGEE
+813 QAVDEE
-819 LERVLKEGFSA
+819 LARVLKEGFTV
-830 EEVELAKTG
+830 EEVELAKAG

-844 RIARGQDKALVERLV
+844 RIARGQDKALAERLV
-859 NYLHRNRTMEWD
+859 NYLHRNRTLQWD

-877 IAALTPDMILNAM
+877 IAGLTPELILTAL
-890 RQYLDFSKLTKVKA
+890 RRYFDITKLTQVKA
-904 GDFASVK
+904 GDFANTKSVK
-911 AEKSTQE
+911 SAQ

>member
-1 MPRYLFISTLL
+1 MQRYILIILTFIVTLC
-12 IVSLGFLGISYAQ
+12 VISMGYAQ
-25 QPQMQALPAN
+25 QPIRSLPAN
-35 LAKITSVEGITEY
+35 LTQIASVEGITEY
-48 QMTNGLKVLL
+48 QMPNGLKVLL
-58 LPDNSLDTV
+58 LPDDSLDTV

-117 GTTSYDRTNYYEVF
+117 GTTSYDRTNYYEVL
-131 TANPENLDWAIA
+131 TASADNLDWAIA

-149 INSRIEKTDL
+149 VNSRIEKTDL

-232 GKFEEAAALNSISKH
+232 GKFDEATALNSISKH
-247 FGAIPHPKRQLRKT
+247 FGVIPHPKRQLRRT

-272 NIMLRRV
+272 KVTLRRV

-292 AGAHPEYA
+292 AGSHSEYA

-308 IKQVPGGRLHKALV
+308 IKQVPGGRLHKSLV
-322 EPKLATAIF
+322 ESKLATAVF
-331 GFDRQLREAGFVY
+331 GFDRQLREAGFVF

-353 SLDNASHT
+353 SLDDASQT
-361 LINTIESL
+361 LISTLESL
-369 AQHSITADELERAR
+369 AQHPITAEELERAR
-383 TRLLNKLEQLLT
+383 TRLLNKIEQLLT

-423 KQVTLDEVQQ
+423 KQVTLEDVQRV
-433 AANKYF
+433 ANTYF
-439 KSSNRTLGLFIPTKT
+439 KSSNRTLGLFIPTKA

-461 PAEDLAGM
+461 AVTDLALM
-469 LNDYRG
+469 LKDYRG
-475 NETMSLG
+475 NETLSLG
-482 EAFEATPENIEAKI
+482 EAFEATPENIEAKL
-496 IRTVLPG
+496 IRTELLG

-516 SRVVATFNLH
+516 NRVVAALNLH
-526 WGDEA
+526 WGDEE

-539 CSMTSAML
+539 CGMTSAML
-547 SRGTRQYTRE
+547 SRGTKQYTRE

-562 LDRSKVHL
+562 FDRFKVHI
-570 DMSAE
+570 DMTAD
-575 GVAFETIGG
+575 GIAFETTSD
-584 NLSDAL
+584 NLMDAL
-590 KLVAE
+590 QLVAE
-595 MFRNPTFP
+595 MFRNPIFP

-622 SEPAAQAGIQIER
+622 SEPAARAGIQIER

-673 YGSSDAELSIVGDF
+673 YGSTDAELSIVGDF
-687 DPKIVTDVVQKL
+687 DPKMVIDAVQQS
-699 FGDWNSPKPY
+699 FGDWKSPKPY
-709 QRISTPYQVIPAIDI
+709 QRISIPYQAIPAIDI

-738 GMNFKM
+738 GMNLKIQ
-744 RDDHSDYPALV
+744 DDNPDYPALV

-773 REQEGLSYNVASS
+773 REQEGLADNVATS
-786 LIASA
+786 LTASA
-791 FEERGEFKIF
+791 FEERGEFKIY
-801 AIYAPQNRSRVE
+801 AIYAPQNRNRVE
-813 KAMGEE
+813 KAVDEE
-819 LERVLKEGFSA
+819 LARVLRDGFSA
-830 EEVELAKTG
+830 EEIELAKTG

-844 RIARGQDKALVERLV
+844 RIARGQDKALAERLV
-859 NYLHRNRTMEWD
+859 NYLHRNRTLQWD

-877 IAALTPDMILNAM
+877 IVALTPELILNAL
-890 RQYLDFSKLTKVKA
+890 RRYLDMTKLTQVKA
-904 GDFASVK
+904 GDFAS
-911 AEKSTQE
+911 AQSAKSPQ

>member
-1 MPRYLFISTLL
+1 MQRYILIILTFIVT
-12 IVSLGFLGISYAQ
+12 ICVISMGYAQ
-25 QPQMQALPAN
+25 QPIRSLPAN
-35 LAKITSVEGITEY
+35 LTQIASVEGITEY
-48 QMTNGLKVLL
+48 QMPNGLKVLL
-58 LPDNSLDTV
+58 LPDDSLDTV

-117 GTTSYDRTNYYEVF
+117 GTTSYDRTNYYEVL
-131 TANPENLDWAIA
+131 TASADNLDWAIA

-149 INSRIEKTDL
+149 VNSRIEKTDL

-232 GKFEEAAALNSISKH
+232 GKFDEATALNSISKH
-247 FGAIPHPKRQLRKT
+247 FGVIPHPKRQLRRT

-272 NIMLRRV
+272 KVTLRRV

-292 AGAHPEYA
+292 AGSHSEYA

-308 IKQVPGGRLHKALV
+308 IKQVPGGRLHKSLV
-322 EPKLATAIF
+322 ESKLATAVF
-331 GFDRQLREAGFVY
+331 GFDRQLREAGFVF

-353 SLDNASHT
+353 SLDDASQT
-361 LINTIESL
+361 LISTLESL
-369 AQHSITADELERAR
+369 AQHPITAEELERAR
-383 TRLLNKLEQLLT
+383 TRLLNKIEQLLT

-423 KQVTLDEVQQ
+423 KQVTLEDVQRV
-433 AANKYF
+433 ANTYF
-439 KSSNRTLGLFIPTKT
+439 KSSNRTLGLFIPTKA

-461 PAEDLAGM
+461 AVTDLALM
-469 LNDYRG
+469 LKDYRG
-475 NETMSLG
+475 NETLSLG
-482 EAFEATPENIEAKI
+482 EAFEATPENIEAKL
-496 IRTVLPG
+496 IRTELLG

-516 SRVVATFNLH
+516 NRVVAALNLH
-526 WGDEA
+526 WGDEE

-539 CSMTSAML
+539 CGMTSAML
-547 SRGTRQYTRE
+547 SRGTKQYTRE

-562 LDRSKVHL
+562 FDRFKVHI
-570 DMSAE
+570 DMTAD
-575 GVAFETIGG
+575 GIAFETTSD
-584 NLSDAL
+584 NLMDAL
-590 KLVAE
+590 QLVAE
-595 MFRNPTFP
+595 MFRNPIFP

-622 SEPAAQAGIQIER
+622 SEPAARAGIQIER

-673 YGSSDAELSIVGDF
+673 YGSTDAELSIVGDF
-687 DPKIVTDVVQKL
+687 DPKMVIDAVQQS
-699 FGDWNSPKPY
+699 FSDWKSPKPY
-709 QRISTPYQVIPAIDI
+709 QRISIPYQAIPAIDI

-738 GMNFKM
+738 GMNLKI
-744 RDDHSDYPALV
+744 RDDNPDYPALV

-773 REQEGLSYNVASS
+773 REQEGLSYNVATS
-786 LIASA
+786 LTASA
-791 FEERGEFKIF
+791 FEERGEFKIY
-801 AIYAPQNRSRVE
+801 AIYAPQNRNRVE
-813 KAMGEE
+813 KAVDEE
-819 LERVLKEGFSA
+819 LARVLKDGFSA
-830 EEVELAKTG
+830 EEIELAKTG

-844 RIARGQDKALVERLV
+844 RIARGQDKALAERLV
-859 NYLHRNRTMEWD
+859 NYLHRNRTLQWD

-877 IAALTPDMILNAM
+877 IVALTPELILNAL
-890 RQYLDFSKLTKVKA
+890 RRYLDMTKLTQVKA
-904 GDFASVK
+904 GDFAS
-911 AEKSTQE
+911 AQSAKSPQ